1 MTSKMSHDSVH
12 ALLSRMGQWTNRLG
26 RAHVESV
33 EEGTTLVLDAFMQVF
48 LADNGWLM
56 VLETDGPVLVQRFGD
71 AADRLGE
78 DGFGRTTV
86 DAMQGA
92 QVVHGF
98 ETDNVVPDEIAEE
111 LGRYGLC
118 IPLPLDEGVPRVV
131 VLFRNTYAFAEQ
143 EEEVCRTLAH
153 VAAGTLHG
161 QRLRAQVA
169 LLQREIAETEASA
182 SIKSQ
187 FLATMSHEIR
197 TPMNGILGM
206 TQLLMDTRLDA
217 EQREFLGTIK
227 SSAKSLLTIINDVLD
242 FSKVES
248 GNLVLDPVE
257 FDVVNMLEEVT
268 TLVGERADPKGIDV
282 VCLQPSPLPS
292 RFVGDEG
299 RIRQVLINLVGNAV
313 KFTMD
318 GSVIIRTDV
327 HASVGD
333 QYTLKFQVED
343 SGIGIPAE
351 KLEGL
356 FQSFTQAE
364 QNTTRRFGGTGL
376 GLAISKRLVE
386 LLGGTIGVT
395 STVGEGSTFWFTV
408 PIERV
413 NSPRRALDFSPELR
427 GRNLWLGSDNPYLV
441 EALQQI
447 VSGHGLHVHGFSER
461 EDILGLDFDTDVD
474 FIVLDEA
481 GEDWNRDA
489 LAKVLAKKT
498 TKPVLALLRTSER
511 EFFRGGRKSGWSGSL
526 IKPFRTTLV
535 LHSLRGVGITQDD
548 MSRRGEGEIEAKVT
562 HLKKPTRVLLAEDS
576 AVNRTIAERML
587 NKLGFQMDV
596 VHNGLEAVEACKESN
611 YEIVLMD
618 CQMPVI
624 DGYQATRRIRAHFGK
639 RKGPVIVAL
648 TANAGAAEKQKC
660 LDAGMDDHLSKPFSP
675 ARLEETM
682 NSWAQKISLAQG
694 HPSASH

>member
-1 MTSKMSHDSVH
+1 MSEDSVH
-12 ALLSRMGQWTNRLG
+12 ALLSRLGQCTMRLG
-26 RAHVESV
+26 RAHVDSV
-33 EEGTTLVLDAFMQVF
+33 EEGTALVLDAFMQVF
-48 LADNGWLM
+48 VADNGWFI
-56 VLETDGPVLVQRFGD
+56 VLESEGPLLSQSSGD
-71 AADRLGE
+71 AADRLDFE
-78 DGFGRTTV
+78 DFGAAAV
-86 DAMQGA
+86 DAMHGA
-92 QVVHGF
+92 QEVLALDAD
-98 ETDNVVPDEIAEE
+98 TAMTDEIAQI
-111 LGRYGLC
+111 LGRYVLC

-131 VLFRNTYAFAEQ
+131 VVFRNTTAFSEQ
-143 EEEVCRTLAH
+143 EEEVCRTLAQM
-153 VAAGTLHG
+153 AFGTLHG
-161 QRLRAQVA
+161 QRLRSNVAQ
-169 LLQREIAETEASA
+169 LQRELAETEASA
-182 SIKSQ
+182 AVKSQ

-206 TQLLMDTRLDA
+206 AQLLMDTRLDA
-217 EQREFLGTIK
+217 EQREFLGTIQ

-282 VCLQPSPLPS
+282 VCLQPSPLPA

-318 GSVIIRTDV
+318 GTVVIRTAV
-327 HASVGD
+327 QTSVGD

-351 KLEGL
+351 KLDGL

-364 QNTTRRFGGTGL
+364 QDTTRRFGGTGL

-413 NSPRRALDFSPELR
+413 NSPRRTLDFSPELR
-427 GRNLWLGSDNPYLV
+427 GRTLWLGSDNAYLV

-447 VSGHGLHVHGFSER
+447 VGVHGLTIRGFSER
-461 EDILGLDFDTDVD
+461 DDILERDLDADAD
-474 FIVLDEA
+474 FIVLDES
-481 GEDWNRDA
+481 GEDWNRGA
-489 LAKVLAKKT
+489 LAKMLAAKT
-498 TKPVLALLRTSER
+498 SMPILALLRTSER
-511 EFFRGGRKSGWSGSL
+511 ESLRTGRNSMWSGSL

-535 LHSLRGVGITQDD
+535 LHSLRGVSTANNEDARQSDQIADA
-548 MSRRGEGEIEAKVT
+548 EVT

-576 AVNRTIAERML
+576 AINRTIAERML
-587 NKLGFQMDV
+587 QKLGFEMDV
-596 VHNGLEAVEACKESN
+596 VHNGLEAVEACKESH

-660 LDAGMDDHLSKPFSP
+660 LEAGMDDHLSKPFSP
-675 ARLEETM
+675 DKLEETM
-682 NSWAQKISLAQG
+682 NTWAQKIAAAQG
-694 HPSASH
+694 HPSATR